1 MVELIFRKK
10 LAGYCQISLQLWV
23 AKCVRQNCKEFFDD
37 SAYRRIGTYDYIL
50 KLHMVAGYFIGYAT
64 AAHLAK
70 LTLNV
75 KQCQSYKERNKERN
89 ETTFGILNVEY
100 TWKGQKL
107 GQKYAQSNVCG

>member
-1 MVELIFRKK
+1 
-10 LAGYCQISLQLWV
+10 
-23 AKCVRQNCKEFFDD
+23 
-37 SAYRRIGTYDYIL
+37 
-50 KLHMVAGYFIGYAT
+50 MVAGYFIGYAT

-100 TWKGQKL
+100 TWKG
-107 GQKYAQSNVCG
+107 